1 MLFSIKIIH
10 FYNVRVSLNALCG
23 VTMGS
28 LVTCMVVIKWTLAP
42 WQRVFKRVKEVP
54 NHPGHDGVVEKADQE
69 RHDHGSNS

>member
-1 MLFSIKIIH
+1 
-10 FYNVRVSLNALCG
+10 
-23 VTMGS
+23 MGS

>member
-1 MLFSIKIIH
+1 
-10 FYNVRVSLNALCG
+10 
-23 VTMGS
+23 MGS

-69 RHDHGSNS
+69 RHDHGSNSQKINDKPKFPVPNKDS